1 MYENMKD
8 KNIPKKCSF
17 KISIFPTPYNCIDWY
32 TVAIK
37 MAGIDNK
44 NAILMES
51 SLLKFASSAAVITI
65 PALDTP
71 GIIASVC
78 MNPIKTIVNI
88 LMNFNLLIYALICL
102 LVILG
107 ILFLNKKTIK

>member
-1 MYENMKD
+1 
-8 KNIPKKCSF
+8 
-17 KISIFPTPYNCIDWY
+17 
-32 TVAIK
+32 

-44 NAILMES
+44 NAILIES

-88 LMNFNLLIYALICL
+88 LMNFNLFIESFFLVSAKYRIIANIIVIRAIDSTDLILAETKSINSRPIIGNGMEPSIISFRY
-102 LVILG
+102 
-107 ILFLNKKTIK
+107 